1 MKIQNSPPTY
11 GDLYAYLNNRIENKK
26 SAEPFYL
33 VQQFSELHGFDA
45 NGIIPILEGFGGYDD
60 MEVLFN
66 VIRRIP
72 AETAIG
78 SDVETA
84 EKLAVRKGFH
94 CRWADGQ
101 WKECSADHPDAMPDL
116 NRALFELM
124 KAKITP

>member
-26 SAEPFYL
+26 SAEPFHL
-33 VQQFSELHGFDA
+33 VQQFSALHGFDA

-60 MEVLFN
+60 HEVLFN

-84 EKLAVRKGFH
+84 EQVARRKGFY

-101 WKECSADHPDAMPDL
+101 WNECSAEHPDAMPDL

-124 KAKITP
+124 KAHNTP

>member
-1 MKIQNSPPTY
+1 MKIQNSPPTF
-11 GDLYAYLNNRIENKK
+11 GDLYAYLNNRVENKK
-26 SAEPFYL
+26 SAEPFHL
-33 VQQFSELHGFDA
+33 VQQFSDLHGFDA

-66 VIRRIP
+66 VICRIP

-84 EKLAVRKGFH
+84 EQMARRKGFH

-101 WKECSADHPDAMPDL
+101 WNECPADHPDATPDL

-124 KAKITP
+124 KAQNTP